1 MSERLSENS
10 FRKGLEAVSKREFLE
25 AMAYFEASMQLV
37 RREGG
42 TQPPMKYLSYYGLCL
57 AMSGTRL
64 RQALELC
71 QGAVEAEF
79 YNPDLY
85 LNLGRVYLR
94 AGDRG
99 RAFETLLRGLQ
110 LNPRHSGL
118 IRQIRHLGVRR
129 RPVVGFLS
137 RNHPVNR
144 ILGRV
149 WPRVGSNGIPAPLKA
164 G

>member
-25 AMAYFEASMQLV
+25 ALAYFEASMQLV

-42 TQPPMKYLSYYGLCL
+42 APPPMKYLSYYGLCL
-57 AMSGTRL
+57 AMSGNRL

-71 QGAVEAEF
+71 EGAVEAEF

-99 RAFETLLRGLQ
+99 RAFETMVRGLQ
-110 LNPRHSGL
+110 LNPRHTGL

-129 RPVVGFLS
+129 HPVVGFLS
-137 RNHPVNR
+137 RRHPVNR
-144 ILGRV
+144 FLGRV
-149 WPRVGSNGIPAPLKA
+149 WPRVGLNLPPSVLRA